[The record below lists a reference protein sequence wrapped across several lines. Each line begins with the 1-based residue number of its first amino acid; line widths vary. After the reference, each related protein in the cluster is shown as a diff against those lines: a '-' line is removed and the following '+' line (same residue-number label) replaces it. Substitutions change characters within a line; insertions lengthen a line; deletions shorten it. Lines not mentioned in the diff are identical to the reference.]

1 MATNFRGY
9 LIRATLTNQIFPLE
23 YINEGSW
30 DSTPKQREELKAY
43 RDDNTR
49 DLTRV
54 TAEGMK
60 SVFGFQTRKNLHLV
74 DKIAIQ
80 NFFVSAE
87 SDHHQR
93 KVNLEYW
100 NDETNQYEIADFYRP
115 DMNFPIQKIINK
127 GIDSDIIYGQLKLE
141 FVEY

>member
-1 MATNFRGY
+1 MASNFKGY
-9 LIRATLTNQIFPLE
+9 LIKATLTGQIFPLK
-23 YINEGSW
+23 YINYESW
-30 DSTPKQREELKAY
+30 DSTPKQREEIKAY

-49 DLTRV
+49 DLTRI
-54 TAEGMK
+54 TADGMK
-60 SVFGFQTRKNLHLV
+60 SVFGFQTRANLHLSE
-74 DKIAIQ
+74 KLEIQ

-93 KVNLEYW
+93 KVNLQYW

-115 DMNFPIQKIINK
+115 DMNFPIRKIIND
-127 GIDSDIIYGQLKLE
+127 GDNSDIIYGALKLE